1 MTHELTISA
10 KGEREFVFARVFAA
24 PPHLV
29 FEAHTV
35 PALMKRWFTGPDGW
49 VLETCEIDLRVGGAL
64 RYEWRHEDGRTIGL
78 SGTFQAVEA
87 PSLLVASEL
96 FDEDWTGGGTVNT
109 QTFEAVPGGTL
120 LTTTVLCTS
129 SEARDTM
136 LKSGMESGIAASYAR
151 LDAMIEEAAPAA

>member
-1 MTHELTISA
+1 MTHQLTIA
-10 KGEREFVFARVFAA
+10 PKGACELVITRQFAA
-24 PPHLV
+24 APHLV

-87 PSLLVASEL
+87 PTRLVATEL
-96 FDEDWTGGGTVNT
+96 FDEDWTDGGTVNT
-109 QTFEAVPGGTL
+109 QDFEAVPGGTL
-120 LTTTVLCTS
+120 LTTTVLCVS
-129 SEARDTM
+129 AEARDIM
-136 LKSGMESGIAASYAR
+136 LQSGMETGIEASFKR
-151 LDAMIEEAAPAA
+151 LDGMLAKAPAA